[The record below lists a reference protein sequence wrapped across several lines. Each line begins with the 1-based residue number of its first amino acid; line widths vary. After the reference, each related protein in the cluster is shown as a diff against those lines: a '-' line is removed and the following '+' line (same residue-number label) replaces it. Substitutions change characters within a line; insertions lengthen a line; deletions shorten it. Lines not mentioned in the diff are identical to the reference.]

1 MESREEAQ
9 VSQLVQAARA
19 GDEDALRR
27 LIAWSMDYLFPAVLT
42 MLRDRHARGAYVTD
56 VLHQSGPDL
65 FERMQ
70 DDAWE
75 ITHSACCRMA
85 AGLASFR
92 GRGALGRPVQF
103 STWLYA
109 VARNEMRS
117 LLRRRW
123 RERRRRYAS
132 GGWTA
137 GDGGRQSGPGG
148 AGAEEFAERTSMA
161 AAALAQGAL
170 ATSAVA
176 TAPEQLLIDQWER
189 ELLREAL
196 EKAPLT
202 PEQKQAVLLFHGL
215 GYRQERIAAM
225 TGVQIGTVKKR
236 IFDGLRKLRAYMQE
250 RSAEPPKADRGD
262 GHG

>member
-1 MESREEAQ
+1 
-9 VSQLVQAARA
+9 
-19 GDEDALRR
+19 
-27 LIAWSMDYLFPAVLT
+27 MDYLFPAVLA
-42 MLRDRHARGAYVTD
+42 MLRERHAQGTYVTD

-65 FERMQ
+65 YERMQ

-75 ITHSACCRMA
+75 ITHSACVRMA
-85 AGLASFR
+85 GGLASFR
-92 GRGALGRPVQF
+92 GRGAFGRPVQF

-109 VARNEMRS
+109 IARNEMRT
-117 LLRRRW
+117 LLRNRW
-123 RERRRRYAS
+123 RERRRRHT
-132 GGWTA
+132 GGGST
-137 GDGGRQSGPGG
+137 G
-148 AGAEEFAERTSMA
+148 AGGGLREVPAAPEAAVRSASTRETYWKEPA
-161 AAALAQGAL
+161 AAAVTADLPGQAG
-170 ATSAVA
+170 SA
-176 TAPEQLLIDQWER
+176 PDQLFIDQWER

-202 PEQKQAVLLFHGL
+202 AEQKQAVIMFHGL
-215 GYRQERIAAM
+215 GYPQERIAAM

>member
-1 MESREEAQ
+1 MESRETAQ
-9 VSQLVQAARA
+9 VTELVQAAKA

-27 LIAWSMDYLFPAVLT
+27 LIAWSMDYLFPSVLN
-42 MLRDRHARGAYVTD
+42 MLRDRHAQGTYVTD

-75 ITHSACCRMA
+75 ITHLACCR
-85 AGLASFR
+85 LATRLDSFR
-92 GRGALGRPVQF
+92 GRNALGRPVQF

-109 VARNEMRS
+109 IARNEMRS
-117 LLRRRW
+117 LLRSRW
-123 RERRRRYAS
+123 RERKRRNRS
-132 GGWTA
+132 GDSA
-137 GDGGRQSGPGG
+137 GAGG
-148 AGAEEFAERTSMA
+148 ATDAGSAADADGAHAS
-161 AAALAQGAL
+161 ALPPE
-170 ATSAVA
+170 T
-176 TAPEQLLIDQWER
+176 PEQLFIDRWER
-189 ELLREAL
+189 DLLREAL
-196 EKAPLT
+196 DKAPLT

-236 IFDGLRKLRAYMQE
+236 IFDGLRKLRTYMQE
-250 RSAEPPKADRGD
+250 RSAEPPKGQRRD